1 MLNWLKKLGT
11 DKKKDAP
18 LNEGAAVKSLLAPS
32 LWDVEKYKDA
42 LNGEKSLTS
51 MQIAA
56 AHASIYAKM
65 TESRVGVIRAVDSL
79 RNFYLVETLLS
90 QLVDD
95 SLSPDMLNGEILT
108 IYSEG
113 TNKNEVNK
121 EIEYL
126 DEKFDLDRLAEDI
139 TPDLCAYGEYL
150 LRTKIHKKTS
160 KKEGNNI
167 NEEKDEKFGLIDI
180 LDCVDQEKVIPVTK
194 AGNIQYYLTID
205 QRGRLIKEEP
215 ADYIRFSLGTKKIKV
230 NTVEEFTGVKKE
242 QLEKFRE
249 EIPFYLKT
257 GKSIIYPVLPKL
269 KELEILEALVPATKL
284 SKLTQGTI
292 LGVQVPPGYSVEE
305 GMKASKRMEGIIND
319 KVGIDKERDE
329 ITVESIMASS
339 GRIKVIPQF
348 GDKGTTQKLETKME
362 EPDDLLSSIEELRK
376 IITNSSG
383 IPYEL
388 MFESDGSGKGE
399 VLKRYAR
406 YLRKLKMI
414 QRAVANGI
422 KELVIIHCVNKGIEV
437 NKKDLK
443 VTFTNKLIELDNLD
457 QLEYIDTTLNIIGNI
472 KTFVFELRD
481 EESPL
486 RKYTNITKLRD
497 FIQTQSALIG
507 LDGLVTSKEIP
518 EEPDEDEEEY

>member
-1 MLNWLKKLGT
+1 MLNWLKGLVREK
-11 DKKKDAP
+11 P
-18 LNEGAAVKSLLAPS
+18 LDEGAATKKLLTPS
-32 LWDVEKYKDA
+32 LWDIDAYKDT
-42 LNGEKSLTS
+42 LNGKNSLTAI
-51 MQIAA
+51 QIAA

-95 SLSPDMLNGEILT
+95 ALSPDMLNGDILT
-108 IYSEG
+108 VFSEG

-126 DEKFDLDRLAEDI
+126 DEKFGLDQLAEDI

-150 LRTKIHKKTS
+150 LRTKINKKTVE
-160 KKEGNNI
+160 KKEGGNI
-167 NEEKDEKFGLIDI
+167 NEAEEKEYGLIDI
-180 LDCVDQEKVIPVTK
+180 IDCVDQEKVIPVTK

-230 NTVEEFTGVKKE
+230 NSIEEFTGVKKE

-257 GKSIIYPVLPKL
+257 GKSIIFSIIPKL

-305 GMKASKRMEGIIND
+305 GMKAAKRMEGIINE
-319 KVGIDKERDE
+319 KVGIDKERGE

-348 GDKGTTQKLETKME
+348 GDKGTTQKLETKMD

-376 IITNSSG
+376 IITSSSG

-388 MFESDGSGKGE
+388 MYESDGSGKGE

-414 QRAVANGI
+414 QRAVASGI

-457 QLEYIDTTLNIIGNI
+457 QLEYLDTTLNILGNI

-486 RKYTNITKLRD
+486 RKYTDVLKLRD
-497 FIQTQSALIG
+497 FIKSQCALIG
-507 LDGLVTSKEIP
+507 LDGIITTKEIP
-518 EEPDEDEEEY
+518 EPEIDGDDEEDY